1 MLLQQLVPVLQLAV
15 GPVIVI
21 SGVGLVLLSM
31 TNRYGRVID
40 RAREIS
46 AAKRTAAGSERVHCQ
61 AQLGILVRRA
71 RLVRLAIAFAS
82 LSLLFAAVLIM
93 TLFVMALFGLELAL
107 LLIALFM
114 ACMACLVVSL
124 VVFLLDINISL
135 AALEIEARH
144 EGDGPPHGGVS
155 AA

>member
-1 MLLQQLVPVLQLAV
+1 M
-15 GPVIVI
+15 I

-46 AAKRTAAGSERVHCQ
+46 ALKRHAGGPERAHFQ
-61 AQLGILVRRA
+61 AQLLILVRRA
-71 RLVRLAIAFAS
+71 RLVRLAIALAS

-93 TLFVMALFGLELAL
+93 TLF
-107 LLIALFM
+107 LIALFTLEAALLLVVLFM
-114 ACMACLVVSL
+114 GCTACLVASL

-135 AALEIEARH
+135 RAFELEARH
-144 EGDGPPHGGVS
+144 EGAEPHPGGVT